1 MVVNTSSLS
10 TTETIH
16 DKEIGTARTTS
27 PAKLQPAKRDQM
39 LVGRSNRF
47 GFRQNVVR
55 PTSGITPKFNEYD
68 NVNNNNN
75 NSNITIDKQRRS
87 KSATPTTTTQ
97 LRSNVNPQ
105 ASSKSEINPM
115 KTIAEQSEQ
124 KIIKQQ
130 NEQNANIK

>member
-1 MVVNTSSLS
+1 
-10 TTETIH
+10 
-16 DKEIGTARTTS
+16 
-27 PAKLQPAKRDQM
+27 M

-75 NSNITIDKQRRS
+75 SNTIDKQRRS
-87 KSATPTTTTQ
+87 KSATTTTQ

-115 KTIAEQSEQ
+115 KTITEQSEQ

-130 NEQNANIK
+130 YEQNANIK

>member
-1 MVVNTSSLS
+1 MFVNTGSLL
-10 TTETIH
+10 TETIH

-75 NSNITIDKQRRS
+75 SNTIDKQRRS
-87 KSATPTTTTQ
+87 KSATTTTQ

-105 ASSKSEINPM
+105 TSSKSEINPM
-115 KTIAEQSEQ
+115 KTITEQSEQ

-130 NEQNANIK
+130 YEQNANIK

>member
-1 MVVNTSSLS
+1 MVVNTSSLL
-10 TTETIH
+10 TETIQ
-16 DKEIGTARTTS
+16 DKEMGTARTTS
-27 PAKLQPAKRDQM
+27 PAKLQPAKRDQ
-39 LVGRSNRF
+39 LHVGRSNRF

-68 NVNNNNN
+68 NENNNNN
-75 NSNITIDKQRRS
+75 NNINTVDKQRRS
-87 KSATPTTTTQ
+87 KPTTQ

-105 ASSKSEINPM
+105 ASSKSDINPM
-115 KTIAEQSEQ
+115 KTITEQSEQ